1 MAEGNSSEIE
11 FNSMVDVLKR
21 LSHITYKLNETRM
34 ENNIPLYIQYLCD
47 YYKEI
52 SIDLNKEEAKIW
64 TDLKKLSKLRASG
77 KKSQRWILG
86 QLDEIDIKL
95 RRLAKKKGYLTKQA
109 MDKGQAIFDMG

>member
-1 MAEGNSSEIE
+1 MVDNPSEIE
-11 FNSMVDVLKR
+11 FNSMVDVLRR
-21 LSHITYKLNETRM
+21 LSSITYKLNETRM
-34 ENNIPLYIQYLCD
+34 EKDILRYIQYLCD

-52 SIDLNKEEAKIW
+52 SIDLTEEESKIW
-64 TDLKKLSKLRASG
+64 EDLKKISNYRATG
-77 KKSQRWILG
+77 RKSERWILS